1 MYSEDEK
8 KVLDYFFTNIDKPV
22 FATMRFHPE
31 VWALMQAR
39 YSRTKE
45 GVRESFLKLL
55 KEDTNNFDKLKQ
67 EIEKTQGGLESDHAT
82 KKAINF
88 MEKWVLGYGHSS
100 VAEGAVIGLCLEG
113 ISILATKM
121 IEDNRLCS
129 FIEKSTRYVSFDNN
143 SFYFDEDLKNSE
155 FYEEIKQLYELLFNT
170 YIELHEPVLKYIE
183 SVVPLTEGINEA
195 AWKRSCAARRF
206 DAVRYLLPTATM
218 TSLGWTVN
226 ARQLAHGIK
235 KLLSS
240 PIKEMQELGL
250 LIKQESSKA
259 LPSLLKYT
267 DKSEYIEKTEA
278 EMPEFAKTIEIENK
292 EIEPVTLIDPNENS
306 EDKIIASILY
316 KYKKQP
322 LAVILEKVK
331 TMSNEEKEKIFDNY
345 LKHLGKFDAP
355 LRELEHEQFVFDIIM
370 DYGSFRDLQRHRI
383 CTQTNQ
389 LFTTNLGYDI
399 PPDIKNSGME
409 EKYRPAMDK
418 AKELYEKVAL
428 KYPLQAQYL
437 LPLGYKKRFLLTMN
451 LREIYHFVKIR
462 TTPMAHESYRLI
474 AYKIYKI
481 IKEKYPLLSKYIECS
496 YDKEEDLGRLKSE
509 ERTEAKKTLI

>member
-1 MYSEDEK
+1 MYSDDDK

-22 FATMRFHPE
+22 FAVKNFHPE

-67 EIEKTQGGLESDHAT
+67 EIEKIEGGLAAEHAT
-82 KKAINF
+82 KKAIQF

-113 ISILATKM
+113 ISILATKF

-143 SFYFDEDLKNSE
+143 SFYIDEDLKNSE
-155 FYEEIKQLYELLFNT
+155 YYEEIKQLFQLLFST
-170 YIELHEPVLKYIE
+170 YIELHEPVLNYVKQQ
-183 SVVPLTEGINEA
+183 VPLTEGINKA
-195 AWKRSCAARRF
+195 AWERSCAARRF

-235 KLLSS
+235 KMLSS
-240 PIKEMQELGL
+240 SLKEIQELGL

-259 LPSLLKYT
+259 LPSLLKYA
-267 DKSEYIEKTEA
+267 DKSEYIETTEKQ
-278 EMPEFAKTIEIENK
+278 MPELSKIINIENQN
-292 EIEPVTLIDPNENS
+292 IEPVTLVAPSENP
-306 EDKIIASILY
+306 ENTILASILY
-316 KYKKQP
+316 KYKQQP
-322 LAVILEKVK
+322 LSAILEQVK
-331 TMSNEEKEKIFDNY
+331 SMSSEEKDKIFDNY

-355 LRELEHEQFVFDIIM
+355 LRELEHEQFIFDIIM
-370 DYGSFRDLQRHRI
+370 DYGAFRDLQRHRI

-399 PPDIKNSGME
+399 PQDIKNAGCE
-409 EKYRPAMDK
+409 EKYRYAMDK
-418 AKELYEKVAL
+418 AKQLYEKIAE
-428 KYPLQAQYL
+428 KYLLQAQYV

-451 LREIYHFVKIR
+451 MREIYHFVKIR
-462 TTPMAHESYRLI
+462 TTPMAHESYRSI
-474 AYKIYKI
+474 AYQIYQIMKN
-481 IKEKYPLLSKYIECS
+481 KYPLLTKYVECS
-496 YDKEEDLGRLKSE
+496 YDKEELGRLKSE
-509 ERTEAKKTLI
+509 ERTEKKKTLI